1 MSYDLYFF
9 KRKESKLTEEQVE
22 NYLSKNLVAE
32 EKGQWIFQN
41 NDTEVYYIFEKNE
54 TEIDEEEI
62 EFIEEYDEFEN
73 LNFTFIL
80 NFLRPSFFGI
90 EAFEFIEKI
99 ISDLDLYISNPQSDK
114 EKPYKPKKEEL
125 YENWNSTN
133 LHSSSEHF
141 SEQCSYLEIEKS
153 NEIWK
158 YNFEKNKIQD
168 ELGGNY
174 FVPKMFFFKTKTENK
189 VITVSSWTE
198 YIPNLIPNADYF
210 LLTKIYTKFFRK
222 VQENVLISRESL
234 MNRFAEYFD
243 DYAYP
248 NCKIIHP
255 ENAKKIKDLFNST
268 KSDLKLET
276 FAERLQIEHL
286 FNEKPNK

>member
-9 KRKESKLTEEQVE
+9 KRKESKLTVEQIE
-22 NYLSKNLVAE
+22 NYLSTNLVAG
-32 EKGQWIFQN
+32 EKGQWIFEN
-41 NDTEVYYIFEKNE
+41 NDTEVYFIFEKNE
-54 TEIDEEEI
+54 TQIDGEKI
-62 EFIEEYDEFEN
+62 EFNEEYDGFEN

-90 EAFEFIEKI
+90 EAFDFLEKMIE
-99 ISDLDLYISNPQSDK
+99 DLDLYISDFQSDK
-114 EKPYKPKKEEL
+114 ETPYKPSKEEL
-125 YENWNSTN
+125 YKNWNSIN
-133 LHSSSEHF
+133 LNSSAEHF

-158 YNFEKNKIQD
+158 YNFEKNNIQD

-198 YIPNLIPNADYF
+198 HIPNLIPNADYF

-222 VQENVLISRESL
+222 IQENVLISRENL
-234 MNRFAEYFD
+234 LKRFAEYFD
-243 DYAYP
+243 DYENS

-268 KSDLKLET
+268 KSELKLEN
-276 FAERLQIEHL
+276 FAERVQIENL
-286 FNEKPNK
+286 FNEKSNK